1 MKIELNSE
9 NTLNNSEI
17 NRKIYIDFI
26 TLNEMLAV
34 MTMVD
39 IKNLMLGRNVVAM
52 DDDTYNFFDNLKK

>member
-1 MKIELNSE
+1 MRIELNSE

-26 TLNEMLAV
+26 TLNKMLAV
-34 MTMVD
+34 MNVLD

>member
-1 MKIELNSE
+1 MRIELNSE

-17 NRKIYIDFI
+17 NRKFYIDFI
-26 TLNEMLAV
+26 TLNKMLAV
-34 MTMVD
+34 MNVLD